1 MINFKSSTV
10 FMALLAGACAAPE
23 IHAPPLAFYDPAI
36 PVYMAHCTNGTFTG
50 HGVGYKTCMDR
61 GLERE
66 SIARLNGGHDEVYT
80 AAARSGELY
89 TAALK

>member
-50 HGVGYKTCMDR
+50 HGMGYKTCMDR